1 MELVNVDKITKLH
14 NLIVSGNSIIR
25 ILNDYEDG
33 LIDKKYITYDNNSF
47 KIKAYNKNKFY
58 LNNKFYAKLS
68 YANKTPFIECIWDYD
83 NFTPSHVVYPIREI
97 KQSTRDHFN
106 IKKYCIKINYDEIKK
121 NIELLESDDENFQH
135 SNTSRKK
142 YTNLIEFYSRFAHIL
157 SKDFIESLNKFNDYS
172 NICMSEI
179 DTCYSDDSDYGSLCD
194 YNCENSNIQGFID
207 VFAFD
212 EMQ

>member
-1 MELVNVDKITKLH
+1 MELLSIDKITKLH

-33 LIDKKYITYDNNSF
+33 LIDKKYINHDNNSF

-68 YANKTPFIECIWDYD
+68 YVNKTPFIECIWDYD

-106 IKKYCIKINYDEIKK
+106 IKNYCIKINYDEIKK
-121 NIELLESDDENFQH
+121 NIDLLEADDENFQY
-135 SNTSRKK
+135 STTLRKK
-142 YTNLIEFYSRFAHIL
+142 YTNLIEFYSRFTNI
-157 SKDFIESLNKFNDYS
+157 KGFIELSNLSNNYLNTHMY
-172 NICMSEI
+172 EI
-179 DTCYSDDSDYGSLCD
+179 DTCHSDDSDYDNLSD
-194 YNCENSNIQGFID
+194 YNYENNDMQDSID